1 MGKEESADAVTGL
14 VLESKRERDFLLERK
29 SNSAGT
35 HAVDSA
41 LSRMLRNS
49 RSEGEDARNLREKW
63 KPHLQDAI
71 KVTRVRII

>member
-14 VLESKRERDFLLERK
+14 

-71 KVTRVRII
+71 KIPAQ